1 LLLGRSHRA
10 IAKSVG
16 VSAGVV
22 SLAST
27 RATAASLNWEQIESL
42 DDCALESRL
51 YPSVA
56 LASEKAE
63 PDCAWIHGERHRPGV
78 TLELLHHEYLEQ
90 HAGGLE
96 YTGFCER
103 YRAWLR
109 RRGLVMRQVHLAG
122 DKLLVDYSG
131 KKAHIIDPDTG
142 EVVEVELFVAVL
154 GASNFTY
161 AEATATQRSPDWIAS
176 HVRTF
181 SALSVRARCCPQA
194 LGQAARS
201 LVRALHH
208 QASVP
213 SGRLLSSTAS
223 L

>member
-1 LLLGRSHRA
+1 VAFALVAPLLLLGSGQTPHGATAVTFESGELMPRNAAEGATEQELDRQSTGTWILRQKLLLGRSHRA

-56 LASEKAE
+56 LASERAE

-90 HAGGLE
+90 HAGGLK
-96 YTGFCER
+96 YTAFCER

-122 DKLLVDYSG
+122 DKLFVDYS
-131 KKAHIIDPDTG
+131 ARRPTS
-142 EVVEVELFVAVL
+142 LTL
-154 GASNFTY
+154 T
-161 AEATATQRSPDWIAS
+161 
-176 HVRTF
+176 
-181 SALSVRARCCPQA
+181 RAK
-194 LGQAARS
+194 
-201 LVRALHH
+201 
-208 QASVP
+208 
-213 SGRLLSSTAS
+213 
-223 L
+223 